1 MGLHKLEIELTD
13 DLLSRI
19 DSISART
26 HNSRAEVVVETLK
39 DHLPAE
45 PATEY
50 ATDRAAIERRMAFL
64 NEMFERASRY
74 SSNLSDAEIMQ
85 QVRES
90 RGDE

>member
-1 MGLHKLEIELTD
+1 MGLHKLEKELTD

-45 PATEY
+45 PAT
-50 ATDRAAIERRMAFL
+50 DRKAIERR
-64 NEMFERASRY
+64 RPS
-74 SSNLSDAEIMQ
+74 
-85 QVRES
+85 
-90 RGDE
+90 